1 MRFGVEYTF
10 LKPNAGWRRLELV
23 ADTMVR
29 KGFKRAHVDAGAVE
43 VPSPPHLTLD
53 EAKRF
58 FDRLGAAAGLNGLK
72 THYVRYRG
80 NEEIHEG
87 TGGGHV
93 HVELPIDRKIKTKT
107 LYHLVHFFGNR
118 PWLNWVFNEFGDD
131 INANFILTHCYDI
144 RKYWQNAIDEATHLS
159 TYLTREYETISGDL
173 FYNGGIRLGNHN
185 QTIEFRVFDAPKNWK
200 QAEDHIKFALAVVNQ
215 AVKRAKRN
223 QKYETPKN
231 YLMLLVPVNGERFD
245 FRREFSTTDAVEHEF
260 KATVKSLGL
269 SWSRYKP
276 YLKNFKERLAHGKL
290 V

>member
-23 ADTMVR
+23 VDTLVR

-93 HVELPIDRKIKTKT
+93 HVELPKDRWLKNET
-107 LYHLVHFFGNR
+107 LYQLIHFFGNR

-131 INANFILTHCYDI
+131 VNANFILDGSGL
-144 RKYWQNAIDEATHLS
+144 RNYWRNAITDGTVYGTLAEN
-159 TYLTREYETISGDL
+159 YETVVFNL
-173 FYNGGIRLGNHN
+173 VYNGAIRLGNHN

-200 QAEDHIKFALAVVNQ
+200 QAEDHIKFALAVVKQ
-215 AVKRAKRN
+215 AINKARRGSPR
-223 QKYETPKN
+223 ETPRN
-231 YLMLLVPVNGERFD
+231 YYRPLCPINGESFD
-245 FRREFSTTDAVEHEF
+245 FTRDFATVKDVEKEF